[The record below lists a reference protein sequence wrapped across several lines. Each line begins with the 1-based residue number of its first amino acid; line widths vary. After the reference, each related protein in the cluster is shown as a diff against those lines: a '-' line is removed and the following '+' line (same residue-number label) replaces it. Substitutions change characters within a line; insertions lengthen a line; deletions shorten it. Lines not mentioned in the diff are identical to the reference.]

1 MDLIEIFTLV
11 TGLVYLVLE
20 IRQKNAMWI
29 VGMLTSAA
37 AVWMFASRDL
47 YASMIL
53 NIYYLV
59 ISAAGFVSWRKDRA
73 RLERKS
79 LQEGAED
86 GNRIHLNR
94 LNVRTVLWSAAAA
107 TAGTAVMVAVLK
119 NTGDPMPWLDAMIAV
134 LNAIATY
141 WLSRSYFQQWYI
153 LVVANIMSVVLCLA
167 QGLPFMT
174 AQYVF
179 YTAASVYGLVRW
191 RRRGVYL

>member
-11 TGLVYLVLE
+11 TGLAYLVLE

-79 LQEGAED
+79 LQEGTED

-94 LNVRTVLWSAAAA
+94 LNVRTVVWSAAAA
-107 TAGTAVMVAVLK
+107 AAGTAVMVAVLK

-153 LVVANIMSVVLCLA
+153 LVVANCKFLLS
-167 QGLPFMT
+167 
-174 AQYVF
+174 
-179 YTAASVYGLVRW
+179 
-191 RRRGVYL
+191 